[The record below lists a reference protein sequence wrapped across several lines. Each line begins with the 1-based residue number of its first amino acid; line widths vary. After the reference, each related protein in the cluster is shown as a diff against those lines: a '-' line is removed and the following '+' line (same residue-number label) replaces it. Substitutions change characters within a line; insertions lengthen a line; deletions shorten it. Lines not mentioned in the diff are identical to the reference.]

1 MKKITPLKAF
11 LYLLGGILLLSLII
25 ALLPLVFVVG
35 AIGTWYYSKRQ
46 PNPDKRKKYISLLA
60 IGGLG
65 TLLLAPSYFSENK
78 PNQTKPT
85 STVLTSQ
92 SSNSSA
98 VKKEIG
104 NKQTDSSS
112 SIPESTTT
120 TVSEMEQNQKQIA
133 EVAKQA
139 EKEKLAAEKEEAE
152 RKAAEEAR
160 LAEEAARKAEE
171 ERLAAELAEAQH
183 QAEEQE
189 ATIVSQQQG
198 FVQAPATVRYANC
211 SEARAAGVTPI
222 YLGEP
227 GYSRKLD
234 RDGDGIA
241 CE

>member
-25 ALLPLVFVVG
+25 ALLPLVFFLGV
-35 AIGTWYYSKRQ
+35 IGTWYYSKRQ

-65 TLLLAPSYFSENK
+65 TLLLAPSYFSENT

-112 SIPESTTT
+112 FIPESTTT
-120 TVSEMEQNQKQIA
+120 TVSETEQNQKQIA

-152 RKAAEEAR
+152 RKA
-160 LAEEAARKAEE
+160 AEEAARKAEE